1 MKKMLGTVHG
11 YLAWQETDNDTGEDT
26 FHCVPH
32 DGWDYK
38 QFPSMEELGKY
49 IGQNKL
55 KTY

>member
-38 QFPSMEELGKY
+38 QFPSMEKLGKY
-49 IGQNKL
+49 IGQNNL